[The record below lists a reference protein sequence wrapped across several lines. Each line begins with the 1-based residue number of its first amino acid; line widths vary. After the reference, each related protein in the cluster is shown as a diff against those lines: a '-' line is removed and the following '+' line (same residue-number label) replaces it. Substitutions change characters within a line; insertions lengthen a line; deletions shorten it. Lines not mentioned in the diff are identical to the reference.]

1 MIKLNFCISLSVLIA
16 IGAVGLLSCSEKTG
30 AKVEE
35 TYMMA
40 RYKDKMDRP
49 SPPART
55 EAQIGKA
62 KVSIDYSQ
70 PSVKGRKIWGG
81 LEEYN
86 KIWRTGANEANVFE
100 TDHPLLINNDT
111 IPKGKFCIFT
121 IPTPTDWTVIINK
134 EYDQWGVY
142 NYMQSKDVL
151 RIKVQPYRTKDI
163 TEKMTFGIDS
173 TGKLSFA
180 WEHLKFDLQ
189 VKPL

>member
-1 MIKLNFCISLSVLIA
+1 MYMLFA
-16 IGAVGLLSCSEKTG
+16 IGAVGLTSCGDKTS

-35 TYMMA
+35 TYMTA

-70 PSVKGRKIWGG
+70 PSVKGRKIWGE

-86 KIWRTGANEANVFE
+86 KIWRTGANEANILE
-100 TDHPLLINNDT
+100 ITHPLLINNDT
-111 IPKGKFCIFT
+111 IPAGKFSIFT
-121 IPTPTDWTVIINK
+121 IPTPTTWTVVINK

-142 NYMQSKDVL
+142 NYMQSEDVL
-151 RIKVQPYRTKDI
+151 RVQVQPYMTKDI
-163 TEKMTFGIDS
+163 TEKMTFKIES

-180 WEHLKFDLQ
+180 WEYLKFDLQ
-189 VKPL
+189 LRPL